1 MSSTIKEEE
10 AFTLHTDCDKINMED
25 IQLIKNVENIKNIE
39 YYAKIYNN
47 GNIKWDD
54 DNDDDDDDDESE
66 DDEDEDEDEDGE
78 SKGIIVPF
86 VKNNIIASFVNL
98 YNTSNKTD
106 YLIIGGIIGSFV
118 LFYPIR
124 KQECISSSSIGYNY
138 KYLIGPS
145 LAYRFITNLYNSTT
159 GINFRYK
166 YFE

>member
-1 MSSTIKEEE
+1 MSSTIKEEEE
-10 AFTLHTDCDKINMED
+10 AFTLHTDCDTINMED
-25 IQLIKNVENIKNIE
+25 IQLIKNVENIKNIDCCD
-39 YYAKIYNN
+39 KIYNN

-54 DNDDDDDDDESE
+54 DDDDSE
-66 DDEDEDEDEDGE
+66 DDDSEDDDSE

-86 VKNNIIASFVNL
+86 MKNNIIASFVNL

-106 YLIIGGIIGSFV
+106 YLIISGIIGGFI
-118 LFYPIR
+118 LFYPLR
-124 KQECISSSSIGYNY
+124 KQDCISYTLEGYNY

-145 LAYRFITNLYNSTT
+145 LAYRFITNLYNSST